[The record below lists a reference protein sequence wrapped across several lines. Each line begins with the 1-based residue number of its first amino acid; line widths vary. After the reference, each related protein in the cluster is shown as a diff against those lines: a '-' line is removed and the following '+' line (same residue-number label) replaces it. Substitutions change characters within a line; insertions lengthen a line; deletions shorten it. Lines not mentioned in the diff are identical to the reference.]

1 MTKLVV
7 TLDIDYEPRITEITF
22 PYMHQY
28 AKNIGADFKVIN
40 TRKYDDRY
48 PVSLEKL
55 QLYEVSEPYDWT
67 IFLDADLLINP
78 NCFDL
83 TETIDDDMILV
94 PEYLDPNDQFNPR
107 NILNKYNISWR
118 CPLFI
123 SVFSSQT
130 RRAFEWP
137 EVDPLELIQ
146 YINPKSKGHTHYE
159 NSKESAT
166 EPQWYIDDF
175 VYNLNIAKYKI
186 ATGSI
191 KDSFPN
197 INIAAHITAP
207 VDQKIEFLRRSVK
220 QLENMHYD

>member
-1 MTKLVV
+1 MTKKLVV

-22 PYMHQY
+22 PYMQQY
-28 AKNIGADFKVIN
+28 SENIGADFKIIN
-40 TRKYDDRY
+40 TRKYDHQY

-55 QLYEVSEPYDWT
+55 QLYDISESYDWT

-83 TETIDDDMILV
+83 TETIDNDMILV
-94 PEYLDPNDQFNPR
+94 PEYLNPSDQFKPQ
-107 NILNKYNISWR
+107 NILNKYTISWH

-130 RRAFEWP
+130 RCVFNYP
-137 EVDPLELIQ
+137 EVDPLELVQ

-159 NSKESAT
+159 NSKESTT
-166 EPQWYIDDF
+166 EPQWFLDEF

-186 ATGSI
+186 ATASI
-191 KDSFPN
+191 KESFPN
-197 INIAAHITAP
+197 MNIAAHIAAP
-207 VDQKIEFLRRSVK
+207 TEQKIQFLQQSAK
-220 QLENMHYD
+220 QLES